1 MNDTD
6 YMSIALKLAEKGC
19 GKVSP
24 NPMVGAVIVKEGR
37 IIGQGSHLC
46 FGGPHAE
53 RNALASLTESPRG
66 ATLYVTLEPC
76 CHHGKTPPCTDA
88 IIESGIRRVVIGTR
102 DPNPMVSGKGTKIL
116 ITNGIEVTEGILEE
130 ECRELNHVFFH
141 YIKTGRPL
149 VIMKYAMT
157 LDGKTATFAGH
168 SRWITGERARRRVHE
183 DRSRYSAVMCGVGTI
198 LADDSLLTCRLPD
211 TRNPVRIICDS
222 QLRTPPDSQVAVTC
236 SQARTILATC
246 CPDRKTWLPYEE
258 KGCEILLL
266 PPREGRVD
274 LNALTERLG
283 QMGIDSVLLE
293 GGSTLNWSALNQGI
307 VNRVQAYISP
317 GLFGGATAKT
327 PVGGRGA
334 EFPYQGFSLVKTNI
348 TVLDQDILIEGELMP
363 CSQES

>member
-1 MNDTD
+1 MNDSD
-6 YMSIALKLAEKGC
+6 YMSIALKLARKGC
-19 GKVSP
+19 KKVSP
-24 NPMVGAVIVKEGR
+24 NPMAGAVIVREGR
-37 IIGQGSHLC
+37 IIGQGSHLY

-116 ITNGIEVTEGILEE
+116 VANGIEVTEGILEE

-183 DRSRYSAVMCGVGTI
+183 DRSRYSAVMCGVEPYWPMIPCLHAVSRIPGI
-198 LADDSLLTCRLPD
+198 RCGLSAIHSFAHRRIPRSLPPAPRPGPYWPPAVLTGKHGFPMKKRAVKSSSF
-211 TRNPVRIICDS
+211 RPVRDAWI
-222 QLRTPPDSQVAVTC
+222 
-236 SQARTILATC
+236 
-246 CPDRKTWLPYEE
+246 
-258 KGCEILLL
+258 
-266 PPREGRVD
+266 
-274 LNALTERLG
+274 
-283 QMGIDSVLLE
+283 
-293 GGSTLNWSALNQGI
+293 
-307 VNRVQAYISP
+307 
-317 GLFGGATAKT
+317 
-327 PVGGRGA
+327 
-334 EFPYQGFSLVKTNI
+334 
-348 TVLDQDILIEGELMP
+348 
-363 CSQES
+363 

>member
-88 IIESGIRRVVIGTR
+88 IVESGIRRVVIGTR
-102 DPNPMVSGKGTKIL
+102 DPNPMVSGKGTGVL

-149 VIMKYAMT
+149 VVMKYAMT
-157 LDGKTATFAGH
+157 LDGKIAAYTGNAK
-168 SRWITGERARRRVHE
+168 WITGEEARSHVQAQRH
-183 DRSRYSAVMCGVGTI
+183 RYTGIMVGVGTV
-198 LADDSLLTCRLPD
+198 LADDPLLTCRKAGCK
-211 TRNPVRIICDS
+211 NPIRIICDTD
-222 QLRTPPDSQVAVTC
+222 LRTPLTAQVVTTAKQAPTILVTC
-236 SQARTILATC
+236 CA
-246 CPDRKTWLPYEE
+246 DREKWTGYEEAGLPY
-258 KGCEILLL
+258 
-266 PPREGRVD
+266 
-274 LNALTERLG
+274 
-283 QMGIDSVLLE
+283 
-293 GGSTLNWSALNQGI
+293 SA
-307 VNRVQAYISP
+307 
-317 GLFGGATAKT
+317 GGA
-327 PVGGRGA
+327 
-334 EFPYQGFSLVKTNI
+334 EEWLH
-348 TVLDQDILIEGELMP
+348 
-363 CSQES
+363 